1 MSFIPMNKILRNAQ
15 DRKYIVGYF
24 EAWDYGSLDATLKA
38 AEEMESAIIVGF
50 GGRSF
55 ETSAGWDEVKLA
67 SFASMGK
74 IMAENSSVP
83 TAFILNE
90 VEDLGIIKKGMKLGF
105 NSVMF
110 DGSSLPL
117 EENIKLTRR
126 VVKEAAKKGIDV
138 EGQVGR
144 IPSTGERIEKN
155 FLTSPQ
161 EAAYFVEKTGVGA
174 LAISVGN
181 IHMATDEESS
191 IDLGLLEEIN
201 RATNVPLVMHGGTG
215 FPDALVNEVI
225 NRGVCKFNV
234 GTILKGV
241 FLRKIK
247 KTLEKED
254 LSKTDFQELLGSN
267 SDADIF
273 KKGYSAVKEVVKEK
287 IKLYY
292 YIMRGE

>member
-1 MSFIPMNKILRNAQ
+1 MISMRKILKDAQ
-15 DRKYIVGYF
+15 EKKCAVGHF
-24 EAWDYGSLDATLKA
+24 EAWDYGSLNATVKA
-38 AEEMESAIIVGF
+38 AEEMKSAIIIGF

-67 SFASMGK
+67 SFVSMGK
-74 IMAENSSVP
+74 IMVQNSSVP

-90 VEDLGIIKKGMKLGF
+90 VEDLEIIKKGMRLGF

-117 EENIKLTRR
+117 EENVKLTRR

-144 IPSTGERIEKN
+144 IPEKGEGIEKN

-161 EAAYFVEKTGVGA
+161 EAAYFVEKTGVSA

-181 IHMATDEESS
+181 IHMATDEEFS

-201 RATNVPLVMHGGTG
+201 RLTIVPLVMHGGTG
-215 FPDALVNEVI
+215 FPDALIKEVI
-225 NRGVCKFNV
+225 NRGVYKFNV
-234 GTILKGV
+234 GTILKEV
-241 FLRKIK
+241 FLREVK

-254 LSKTDFQELLGSN
+254 LSKADFQELLGSN

-273 KKGYSAVKEVVKEK
+273 EKGYFAVKKVVKEK
-287 IKLYY
+287 LKLYSSSM
-292 YIMRGE
+292 I

>member
-1 MSFIPMNKILRNAQ
+1 MSFVAMKEILKDAQ

-24 EAWDYGSLDATLKA
+24 EAWDYGSLDAIVKA
-38 AEEMESAIIVGF
+38 AEEMKSAIIIGF

-55 ETSAGWDEVKLA
+55 KTSVGWDEVKLA

-74 IMAENSSVP
+74 IIAQNSSVP
-83 TAFILNE
+83 TALILNE
-90 VEDLGIIKKGMKLGF
+90 VEDLEIIKKGMRLGF

-117 EENIKLTRR
+117 AENIKLTRR
-126 VVKEAAKKGIDV
+126 VVKEAAKIGIDV

-144 IPSTGERIEKN
+144 IPEKGERIEKN

-161 EAAYFVEKTGVGA
+161 EAAYFVEKTEVNA

-191 IDLGLLEEIN
+191 INLGLLEEIN
-201 RATNVPLVMHGGTG
+201 KLTGVPLVIHGGTG
-215 FPDALVNEVI
+215 FPDALINEAI

-241 FLRKIK
+241 FLREVK

-254 LSKTDFQELLGSN
+254 LSKANFQELLGSN
-267 SDADIF
+267 SHLDIF
-273 KKGYSAVKEVVKEK
+273 EKGYSVIKEVVKEK
-287 IKLYY
+287 LKLYSPPM
-292 YIMRGE
+292 I

>member
-1 MSFIPMNKILRNAQ
+1 MPLVSMRKILKDAQ

-24 EAWDYGSLDATLKA
+24 EAWDYGSLNATLKA
-38 AEEMESAIIVGF
+38 AEEMKSAIIIGF

-55 ETSAGWDEVKLA
+55 KTSAGWDEVKLA

-74 IMAENSSVP
+74 IMAQNSSVP

-90 VEDLGIIKKGMKLGF
+90 VENLEIVNKGIRLGF

-110 DGSSLPL
+110 DGSFYPL
-117 EENIKLTRR
+117 EENIRLTRR
-126 VVKEAAKKGIDV
+126 VIKEAAKIGIDV

-161 EAAYFVEKTGVGA
+161 EAAYFIEKTGVSA

-181 IHMATDEESS
+181 IHMATDEESP

-201 RATNVPLVMHGGTG
+201 RLTSIPLVMHGGTG
-215 FPDALVNEVI
+215 FPDALVKEVT
-225 NRGVCKFNV
+225 NRGVYKFNV
-234 GTILKGV
+234 GTILKEV
-241 FLRKIK
+241 FLREIK

-254 LSKTDFQELLGSN
+254 LSKADFQELLGSN
-267 SDADIF
+267 SQVDIF
-273 KKGYSAVKEVVKEK
+273 EKGYFAVKEIVKEK
-287 IKLYY
+287 VKLYSSPM
-292 YIMRGE
+292 I